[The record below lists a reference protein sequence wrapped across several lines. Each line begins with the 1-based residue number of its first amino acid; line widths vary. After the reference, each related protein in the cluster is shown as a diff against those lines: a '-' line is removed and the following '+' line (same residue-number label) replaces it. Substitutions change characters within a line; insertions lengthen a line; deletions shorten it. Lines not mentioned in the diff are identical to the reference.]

1 MREEVVSLLRSVTDL
16 STSSLPPSATPYPP
30 PPVFA
35 DYRPE
40 LRTQEEIQRDAQRAR
55 RAQEPASQRSEA
67 RDTFVVNEEERR
79 GLSEERDERGEQAGQ
94 LQSQQR
100 NETAREGSR
109 EDFGSATTTH
119 NAFES
124 GLFSPHGGANMVVLN
139 NPSDTL
145 HLFVE
150 GSSMHF
156 QHLLQ
161 TTCTSALPQLALVI
175 KPFMQPCK
183 GFLYRDWP
191 MPFIENFPFSLVQD
205 FKGFTVGATGFHS
218 NQCLGSTIVPNII
231 GSSGSIC
238 TRCINLR
245 DAPPPEV
252 EQQLNQLLLR
262 VKSPRNVFSPLKYYT
277 FSQLGDRVRQLNV
290 QTKSDKLEVFNSLRS
305 NSRRLIA
312 LNDYELLLRFIAE
325 NNVPGIR
332 RVLASAF
339 KRGCGTLGALN
350 LVQRA
355 SAGIY
360 HVKGYASD
368 EALAE
373 KALLA
378 LSIGGPRLLYA
389 MQRLEAWPSR
399 SWLLQHGKVIKLLPT
414 VGWDAVHSSLE
425 WNLMQIFG
433 DPSKPEGFLAERVA
447 HSIHLDEISVE
458 ERIRLLLSRDTHT
471 RMLFIGF
478 RIEGTHGSGSYLEFS
493 VENVRTLQQ
502 LLDDSVISLAKEALV
517 VGVAPL
523 RKRDYATRPIL
534 IIGTAKKYTASDQLE
549 IFRVLGSV
557 WVNKGYDKVLGP
569 LVEFSSDGD
578 GKRRQGFRCF
588 IERGPWEHTDV
599 FGKGLKA
606 QFNQFFLECP
616 LLNVQARG

>member
-262 VKSPRNVFSPLKYYT
+262 VKSQLSSLVVSAVKLKNGMVVAAVVLLEKICIDSMAVMEVSETQLLQRNV
-277 FSQLGDRVRQLNV
+277 
-290 QTKSDKLEVFNSLRS
+290 KLAQWR
-305 NSRRLIA
+305 NSR
-312 LNDYELLLRFIAE
+312 
-325 NNVPGIR
+325 
-332 RVLASAF
+332 
-339 KRGCGTLGALN
+339 T
-350 LVQRA
+350 
-355 SAGIY
+355 
-360 HVKGYASD
+360 
-368 EALAE
+368 
-373 KALLA
+373 
-378 LSIGGPRLLYA
+378 
-389 MQRLEAWPSR
+389 
-399 SWLLQHGKVIKLLPT
+399 
-414 VGWDAVHSSLE
+414 
-425 WNLMQIFG
+425 
-433 DPSKPEGFLAERVA
+433 
-447 HSIHLDEISVE
+447 
-458 ERIRLLLSRDTHT
+458 
-471 RMLFIGF
+471 
-478 RIEGTHGSGSYLEFS
+478 
-493 VENVRTLQQ
+493 
-502 LLDDSVISLAKEALV
+502 
-517 VGVAPL
+517 
-523 RKRDYATRPIL
+523 
-534 IIGTAKKYTASDQLE
+534 
-549 IFRVLGSV
+549 
-557 WVNKGYDKVLGP
+557 
-569 LVEFSSDGD
+569 
-578 GKRRQGFRCF
+578 
-588 IERGPWEHTDV
+588 
-599 FGKGLKA
+599 
-606 QFNQFFLECP
+606 
-616 LLNVQARG
+616 